1 MVAGCSMNELMNAK
15 EELTLERDHL
25 LSEIV
30 KLREA
35 VNEAHSQQTQMEE
48 NQQDADLKIQEVGE
62 GREGG
67 RGREGREGE
76 GEGEG
81 GKSADTDE
89 GKPYFF
95 YYYYPSYKLN
105 TINHNDI
112 FFIFTVI

>member
-67 RGREGREGE
+67 REGGGEREGSGRGREGSRQTQMKENHI
-76 GEGEG
+76 
-81 GKSADTDE
+81 
-89 GKPYFF
+89 FC
-95 YYYYPSYKLN
+95 
-105 TINHNDI
+105 TII
-112 FFIFTVI
+112 TLVIN